1 MIWKS
6 CLDFESLCPR
16 SISIIFWRDSSF
28 QIARKGLRMLFDCVY
43 SDLLGIPGVFGT
55 EEWSTS

>member
-6 CLDFESLCPR
+6 YLDIESLCSR
-16 SISIIFWRDSSF
+16 WISTLFWRDSSF

-43 SDLLGIPGVFGT
+43 SDLLRDPGSVGY
-55 EEWSTS
+55 